1 MEHKISLS
9 IVPEFQNLKDRVC
22 STENSVYRDSARVNT
37 LECTLNNLSR
47 AFQEMGVRF
56 SDMEANLTALS
67 AALDR
72 LDSQLQPATDATPVE
87 PKEKSDLEI
96 FEPNIDDDI
105 KHYVDLDLITEP
117 NYRIGIFDDDNWYDL
132 Q

>member
-1 MEHKISLS
+1 MEHRISLS
-9 IVPEFQNLKDRVC
+9 AVPEFQNLKDRVC

-47 AFQEMGVRF
+47 ALQEMGVRF

-72 LDSQLQPATDATPVE
+72 LDSQLRPETNIASVE

-96 FEPNIDDDI
+96 FEQNIDDSI
-105 KHYVDLDLITEP
+105 KNNYIDLDDIANGKELWEP
-117 NYRIGIFDDDNWYDL
+117 YDANWWNK
-132 Q
+132 